1 MDQERLLPDI
11 SNIRPVSFS
20 RLRIGNFVID
30 PYFPCIGRQEPQ
42 QQIENGGL
50 SPAGRPGNSD
60 KITGCY
66 PQTKLLQHKVTA
78 IAKLNIFKLNGPDAF
93 SGPPPYGPPPSC
105 SRPRPGGSGVLR
117 LSRQL
122 LQR

>member
-66 PQTKLLQHKVTA
+66 PQTKLLQHKRTA
-78 IAKLNIFKLNGPDAF
+78 IAKLNIFKLTEPNAPPRSCYPTNF
-93 SGPPPYGPPPSC
+93 LPHLPPPPP
-105 SRPRPGGSGVLR
+105 
-117 LSRQL
+117 LSPP
-122 LQR
+122 

>member
-30 PYFPCIGRQEPQ
+30 PDFPGIGRQEPQ

-60 KITGCY
+60 ERTGCY
-66 PQTKLLQHKVTA
+66 PQTKVLPPKVA
-78 IAKLNIFKLNGPDAF
+78 AKAKLKISRLIRPDELARSCVVRNG
-93 SGPPPYGPPPSC
+93 
-105 SRPRPGGSGVLR
+105 RTGGSRGLA
-117 LSRQL
+117 LC
-122 LQR
+122 